1 MTNTSLYLYEVASHA
16 GAWIETTSFCKDVIV
31 FRVASHAG
39 AWIETVRTTGE
50 RFMYEVASH
59 AGAWIEICPESLNV
73 VSRILKAIHNSKDVK
88 ERKVQVW
95 SRRLSG

>member
-1 MTNTSLYLYEVASHA
+1 MRARGLKHRQREGSQGRSLSRPMRARGLKPDHLSSCPEA
-16 GAWIETTSFCKDVIV
+16 E
-31 FRVASHAG
+31 
-39 AWIETVRTTGE
+39 
-50 RFMYEVASH
+50 EVASH